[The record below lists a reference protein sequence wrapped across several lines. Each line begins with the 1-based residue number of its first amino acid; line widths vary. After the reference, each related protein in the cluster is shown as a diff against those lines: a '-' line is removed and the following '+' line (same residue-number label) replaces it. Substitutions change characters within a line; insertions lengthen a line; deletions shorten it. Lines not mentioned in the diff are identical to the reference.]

1 MKKIFTLL
9 AALMLLACGSFTA
22 QAGIFTDEVW
32 YVDYTPYYSMTDSQL
47 AAMADYDGNAATAL
61 GIRYLDTDDIDSAT
75 DYLFQGIELENAD
88 AMYTVAV
95 IFLAGADGD
104 GDEDAIMSGISYLS
118 KAAQLGHADAEEML
132 LGILDEINGNE

>member
-104 GDEDAIMSGISYLS
+104 EDAIMSGISYLS

>member
-1 MKKIFTLL
+1 MRKIFTLF

-22 QAGIFTDEVW
+22 QAGILTDEVW
-32 YVDYTPYYSMTDSQL
+32 YVDYTPYHSMTDSQL

-104 GDEDAIMSGISYLS
+104 EDAIMSGISYLS
-118 KAAQLGHADAEEML
+118 KAAQLGHLEAEEML
-132 LGILDEINGNE
+132 IGILDEINGK